1 MSHVVVKREFEEL
14 IDTWAAVSQV
24 GTGFTFTEGPIWHPV
39 DHYLLFSDM
48 PADVRRRWDQRGGVR
63 EVKRPSNKCNGMTYD
78 QDMNLI
84 VCEHATSSLVRERTD
99 GQREVLASHF
109 EGYELNSPNDVVV
122 KSDGSI
128 YFSDPWYGR
137 MPVYGVERPRQLGF
151 QGVYRVPPG
160 GGEPVLE
167 VDRHMF
173 DQPNGLCFSPD
184 EHRLY
189 VNDTVQ
195 ALIRVFDVSTY
206 GSLLNCR
213 VFASGIVSEREP
225 GLPDGMKCDSRGNV
239 WCTGPG
245 GVWVYMPSG
254 ELIGKVRVPE
264 MVANLAWGGP
274 DFQTL
279 YMCATH
285 SVYSVKTK
293 VGPRLEP
300 YMRAR
305 NGGTTANS
313 RSAGFDAP
321 YVPPVHSPAPAQ
333 ASPPTQSEAL
343 LKKLERLDPNRCA
356 LIIQDM
362 QNDVVMDGGA
372 FASSGSPAH
381 CKQQNAIANAMRLAE
396 VCRRRGVM
404 VIHVWFIVEPGAPG
418 VTLNAPLF
426 EGLVESKAMVRGT
439 WGAAPVGGLEAKPGD
454 HVVEKMR
461 MSAWEGSSLETV
473 LKSGRRDFIIVT
485 GAWTNMSIEHT
496 ARTGADKGYV
506 MIVPEDCCSTMN
518 ADWHRASINYALQNV
533 SAVTKADDVI
543 AALA

>member
-1 MSHVVVKREFEEL
+1 MSHVVVKREFEDL
-14 IDTWAAVSQV
+14 IDTWAAVGQV

-48 PADVRRRWDQRGGVR
+48 PGDVRRRWDQRGGVR

-78 QDMNLI
+78 KDLNLI
-84 VCEHATSSLVRERTD
+84 VCEHATSSLIRERSD
-99 GQREVLASHF
+99 GSREVLASHF

-160 GGEPVLE
+160 GGDPVLE

-206 GSLLNCR
+206 GSLLNGR

-225 GLPDGMKCDSRGNV
+225 GVPDGMKCDSRGNV
-239 WCTGPG
+239 WVTGPG
-245 GVWVYMPSG
+245 GVWVYAPSG

-264 MVANLAWGGP
+264 LVANLAWGGP
-274 DFQTL
+274 DLRTL

-285 SVYSVKTK
+285 SVYAVKTK
-293 VGPRLEP
+293 VGPSLEP

-305 NGGTTANS
+305 NGGAAAS
-313 RSAGFDAP
+313 RPAGFDAP
-321 YVPPVHSPAPAQ
+321 YVAPSPAPA
-333 ASPPTQSEAL
+333 PPPQQPAPAL
-343 LKKLERLDPNRCA
+343 KSLDRLDPNRCA

-396 VCRRRGVM
+396 ACRRRGVM

-426 EGLVESKAMVRGT
+426 EGLVEAKAMVRGT
-439 WGAAPVGGLEAKPGD
+439 WGAAPVTGLEAKPGD

-461 MSAWEGSSLETV
+461 MSAWEGSRLETV
-473 LKSGRRDFIIVT
+473 LKAGRRDMVIVT

-533 SAVTKADDVI
+533 SAVTRADDVI
-543 AALA
+543 AALG

>member
-1 MSHVVVKREFEEL
+1 MSHVVIKRAFEEL
-14 IDTWAAVSQV
+14 IDSWAPVGQV

-63 EVKRPSNKCNGMTYD
+63 EVMRPSNKCNGMTYD
-78 QDMNLI
+78 ADLNLI
-84 VCEHATSSLVRERTD
+84 VCEHATSTLVRELPD
-99 GQREVLASHF
+99 GRREVLASHF
-109 EGYELNSPNDVVV
+109 EGHELNSPNDVVV

-189 VNDTVQ
+189 INDTVQ

-206 GSLLNCR
+206 GSLLNGR

-239 WCTGPG
+239 WVTAPG
-245 GVWVYMPSG
+245 GVWVYAPSG

-300 YMRAR
+300 YIRA
-305 NGGTTANS
+305 
-313 RSAGFDAP
+313 RSAGTMPRAGGFEA
-321 YVPPVHSPAPAQ
+321 PPVPRPASMQTSIPPPQSQPAPA
-333 ASPPTQSEAL
+333 
-343 LKKLERLDPNRCA
+343 LKGLSHLESSRCA

-362 QNDVVMDGGA
+362 QNDVVMEGGA

-381 CKQQNAIANAMRLAE
+381 CKQQNAIPNAMRLAE
-396 VCRRRGVM
+396 ACRKRGVM
-404 VIHVWFIVEPGAPG
+404 VIHVWFVVEPGAPG

-473 LKSGRRDFIIVT
+473 LKSGRRDIVIVT

-518 ADWHRASINYALQNV
+518 AEWHSASINYALQNV
-533 SAVTKADDVI
+533 SAVSKADDVI